1 MLLGFFFDSVGFGE
15 WVVLLAVL
23 LVVVGP
29 KRLPALARQLGHFVA
44 RLRQMANAF
53 SRELM
58 SMDSPTEAEE
68 TKDYGAHA
76 DS

>member
-68 TKDYGAHA
+68 TKDHGAHA